1 MKRRITVGLLA
12 GGGMLLLSAAGG
24 AQGQANDPPNAT
36 GMCAGEAVVTGGPVM
51 DPYQSIGVYEIPLE
65 GDASYSGIAGSG
77 EDRDEREFNGRV
89 FIEAP
94 AFVPRIELTEEW
106 TWSGPGTAARETGN
120 VNWKLPELTPRGV
133 PIKVVGFHQDSP
145 ERCDG
150 HVFVEVEGW
159 FFDSILGAGALGG
172 TAVPVAGVA
181 LAGLR
186 RGATA

>member
-1 MKRRITVGLLA
+1 
-12 GGGMLLLSAAGG
+12 MLLLSAAGG